1 MKRARSAWTGT
12 TVVSVTALALVLA
25 TGIPAGAVDGNL
37 PGGTSISVTIDT
49 PTDGAVLPPGPVT
62 VTGTAAVGTGQPVAN
77 TAVVYVLDVSG
88 STDAGANSCGRII
101 DCEIAAARNL
111 NNKIVTDSAIAG
123 TVGSVGAVVFGSTAV
138 AADVV
143 PGGTPDELTTGP
155 DSDLGGTGPDAGD
168 RDIEEV
174 LASAFSNAAGN
185 GGVDDFTHREVEG
198 ATDFADAVTRARA
211 VADEMDEQRKIVV
224 FLSDGVATDG
234 ADGGVADALVGTP
247 EEVDIYT
254 FAVGSGSSCTD
265 DGEGR
270 GSLQQITAATV
281 PGGQC
286 VEVPTEALPDFL
298 PGIITSELSSLALS
312 TTGPGGPYTPIGN
325 ADIQPDLPQAPGP
338 KNVTYSTSTPALAAG
353 THEICVRAFGSD
365 GGGTGFVTDCT
376 TVVINAPPVV
386 EAGGPYSG
394 QEGTPVGIAGDVTDP
409 DGPPATLD
417 WDVSGGGEPGATCA
431 FGNQAALT
439 TTVTC
444 TDNGIYTLTL
454 TADDGVNPPVE
465 ATATLTLT
473 NVAPAVSISAPADGA
488 LFTRGT
494 PVSFTA
500 PFTDIGT
507 NDTHTCSVDF
517 DDGSPLAAGTVN
529 EAAGAGTC
537 TISHAFTALGPHN
550 VLVRV
555 TDDDGGS
562 ATAVVRVVVYLPG
575 GAFALQATGLLLTI
589 PRTPDVTCPPNDART
604 SVAVNAPPLL
614 TTGVL
619 NASCTLDPDTG
630 TTTAR
635 ATVAGANLLG
645 GLVNLSTIESTS
657 VAGPAGITRT
667 SRVVGTINGAA
678 VGTSSPVTIGI
689 PGVAVVYLN
698 ESTTNPNGQL
708 VQTAVRVQVLGLLG
722 LPSEEIVLSRSYL
735 G

>member
-1 MKRARSAWTGT
+1 MKRARSAWAGT
-12 TVVSVTALALVLA
+12 AGISITALALVLT
-25 TGIPAGAVDGNL
+25 TGLPAGAVDGNL

-49 PTDGAVLPPGPVT
+49 PADGAVLPPGPVT
-62 VTGTAAVGTGQPVAN
+62 VTGTASVGVGQPVAN
-77 TAVVYVLDVSG
+77 TAVVYVLDVSA
-88 STDAGANSCGRII
+88 STIAGGNSCGQII

-111 NNKIVTDSAIAG
+111 NNKIVTDPAVAG

-143 PGGTPDELTTGP
+143 PGGTPDDLITGP
-155 DSDLGGTGPDAGD
+155 DSDLGGTGADAGD

-174 LASAFSNAAGN
+174 LSSAFASNGN
-185 GGVDDFTHREVEG
+185 GGVDDFTHREVAG
-198 ATDFADAVTRARA
+198 STDFADAVTQARA
-211 VADEMDEQRKIVV
+211 VAAATDEQRKIVV

-234 ADGGVADALVGTP
+234 AVGGVQAALAGIP
-247 EEVDIYT
+247 ENVDIYT
-254 FAVGSGSSCTD
+254 FAVGSGSSCANN
-265 DGEGR
+265 GGGR
-270 GSLQQITAATV
+270 GSLEQITAATV
-281 PGGQC
+281 PGGHC
-286 VEVPTEALPDFL
+286 VAVPTEALPDFL
-298 PGIITSELSSLALS
+298 PGVITSELTSLALS
-312 TTGPGGPYTPIGN
+312 STGPGGPYTPIGN
-325 ADIQPDLPQAPGP
+325 ADIQPDLPQSPGP
-338 KNVTYSTSTPALAAG
+338 RSVTYSTSTPALAAG
-353 THEICVRAFGSD
+353 THEICVRASGSD
-365 GGGTGFVTDCT
+365 GGGTGSVTDCR
-376 TVVINAPPVV
+376 TVVVNAPPVV
-386 EAGGPYSG
+386 EPGGPYAG
-394 QEGTPVGIAGDVTDP
+394 QEGTPVGIAGTVTDP

-431 FGNQAALT
+431 FGNQAAIS

-444 TDNGIYTLTL
+444 TDDGVYTLTL
-454 TADDGVNPPVE
+454 QADDGVNPPVS
-465 ATATLTLT
+465 ASTTLTLS
-473 NVAPAVSISAPADGA
+473 NVAPAVSISAPANGA

-507 NDTHTCSVDF
+507 NDTHTCSIDF
-517 DDGSPLAAGTVN
+517 DDGSPLATGTVT
-529 EAAGAGTC
+529 ESGGAGTC
-537 TISHAFTALGPHN
+537 TASHPFTALGPHN

-562 ATAVVRVVVYLPG
+562 ATAVVRVVVYLRG
-575 GAFALQATGLLLTI
+575 GAFALQASGLLLTV
-589 PRTPDVTCPPNDART
+589 PRTPDVTCPPDDART

-614 TTGVL
+614 STGVL
-619 NASCTLDPDTG
+619 NASCTLDPATG

-667 SRVVGTINGAA
+667 SRVVGTVNGAA

-698 ESTTNPNGQL
+698 ESSTNANGQL